1 MHFTVSSGR
10 LKLHASLSS
19 FTTEYS
25 FLGYH
30 FRGLGK
36 VQPRIENATPLYTAF
51 IPVGII
57 SLFTIGYDGYC
68 HSASRALD
76 VRKTRRIMTEPQLS

>member
-51 IPVGII
+51 IPVSII
-57 SLFTIGYDGYC
+57 SLFTIGYDGY
-68 HSASRALD
+68 D
-76 VRKTRRIMTEPQLS
+76 KTVNPR